1 MLRCRFDPW
10 SKSTR
15 ALSSVGGSGKSWRET
30 DVAESQPPETKS
42 GAGIYILGV
51 LLLGG
56 GIAAIVIFSGDDKPA
71 PAAPTVAKTEE
82 PVGVVAAPPPPPP
95 PATASET
102 ASAVVE
108 EDAGPPAG
116 SGKVLAGGGGTGAC
130 SKCGEGTSN
139 GSLNSALQ
147 GAAGSARGCYNRVVQ
162 KNQGAAGKMN
172 VSVQVGASGQVCSAA
187 ITNDSVG
194 NGEVSSCVLSRF
206 QGKSFPKPDKGCVTI
221 NIPLSFTVKE

>member
-1 MLRCRFDPW
+1 VP
-10 SKSTR
+10 
-15 ALSSVGGSGKSWRET
+15 
-30 DVAESQPPETKS
+30 ESQPPENKS

-56 GIAAIVIFSGDDKPA
+56 GIAAIVLLSGGDEKPSA
-71 PAAPTVAKTEE
+71 PPPTAAKTEE
-82 PVGVVAAPPPPPP
+82 GPVNAAPPPPPP
-95 PATASET
+95 PPPTATES
-102 ASAVVE
+102 ASAAPE
-108 EDAGPPAG
+108 PSASATPNGT
-116 SGKVLAGGGGTGAC
+116 GKALAGGTGAC
-130 SKCGEGTSN
+130 SKCGEGVSN

-172 VSVQVGASGQVCSAA
+172 VAVQVGATGQVCSAS
-187 ITNDSVG
+187 ITNDTVG

>member
-1 MLRCRFDPW
+1 MP
-10 SKSTR
+10 
-15 ALSSVGGSGKSWRET
+15 
-30 DVAESQPPETKS
+30 ESQPPENKS

-56 GIAAIVIFSGDDKPA
+56 GIAAIVMLSSDDKPA
-71 PAAPTVAKTEE
+71 PTPPAVAKTEE
-82 PVGVVAAPPPPPP
+82 APVLAAPPPPPP
-95 PATASET
+95 PPPTVTET
-102 ASAVVE
+102 ASAAPE
-108 EDAGPPAG
+108 PSSSAAPTGTG
-116 SGKVLAGGGGTGAC
+116 GKALAGGTGAC
-130 SKCGEGTSN
+130 SKCGEGVSN

-172 VSVQVGASGQVCSAA
+172 VAVQVGANGQVCSAS
-187 ITNDSVG
+187 ITNDTVG

>member
-1 MLRCRFDPW
+1 MP
-10 SKSTR
+10 
-15 ALSSVGGSGKSWRET
+15 
-30 DVAESQPPETKS
+30 ESQPPENKS

-56 GIAAIVIFSGDDKPA
+56 GIAAIVLLGGGDDKPA
-71 PAAPTVAKTEE
+71 ATPTTVAKTEE
-82 PVGVVAAPPPPPP
+82 PPVMAAPPPPPP
-95 PATASET
+95 PPTATES
-102 ASAVVE
+102 ASASAAPE
-108 EDAGPPAG
+108 PSSSAAPTGT
-116 SGKVLAGGGGTGAC
+116 GKGLAGGTGAC
-130 SKCGEGTSN
+130 SKCGEGVSN

-172 VSVQVGASGQVCSAA
+172 VAVQVGSNGQVCSAA
-187 ITNDSVG
+187 ITNDTVG

>member
-1 MLRCRFDPW
+1 M
-10 SKSTR
+10 
-15 ALSSVGGSGKSWRET
+15 
-30 DVAESQPPETKS
+30 AESQPPETKS

-56 GIAAIVIFSGDDKPA
+56 GIAAIVILSGDDKP
-71 PAAPTVAKTEE
+71 PPTAPTAVKTQE
-82 PVGVVAAPPPPPP
+82 PVGVAAPPPPPP
-95 PATASET
+95 PAPTASET
-102 ASAVVE
+102 ASAATE
-108 EDAGPPAG
+108 EDAGAPAS
-116 SGKVLAGGGGTGAC
+116 SGTGKLAGGGGTGAC
-130 SKCGEGTSN
+130 SKCGEGVSN

-162 KNQGAAGKMN
+162 KNQAAAGKMN
-172 VSVQVGASGQVCSAA
+172 VAVQVGATGQVCSAA